1 MKNLYLVASIIGA
14 IVPYIFFIDFFISD
28 GIEIAGFATSLF
40 VNGAAAGFTADLLIT
55 SSVFW
60 IYMFANKTPQVWLYI
75 LINLSIGLSCALPF
89 YLYRREKANVA
100 D

>member
-1 MKNLYLVASIIGA
+1 MKNLYLIASIIGA

-28 GIEIAGFATSLF
+28 GIDGFATSLF

-60 IYMFANKTPQVWLYI
+60 IYMIANKTPQVWLYI

>member
-1 MKNLYLVASIIGA
+1 
-14 IVPYIFFIDFFISD
+14 
-28 GIEIAGFATSLF
+28 
-40 VNGAAAGFTADLLIT
+40 
-55 SSVFW
+55 VFW
-60 IYMFANKTPQVWLYI
+60 IYMIANKTPQVWLYI